1 MTKGS
6 IRQRI
11 NAPHL
16 TGPGTPPKEIQEKI
30 DEYHRKKEDERD
42 SGRHVQRKGGQS
54 R

>member
-1 MTKGS
+1 MIRGS
-6 IRQRI
+6 INQKL

-16 TGPGTPPKEIQEKI
+16 TGPGPPPKEIQEKI
-30 DEYHRKKEDERD
+30 DEYHREKENERD